1 MADVLRTA
9 AGVLALLLAAAGC
22 TGAPNPDPGSGREDV
37 PAVGEPSTVLDVGA
51 PRAVH
56 RATALDDGSVLLT
69 GGCSTA
75 GCSGTDV
82 AARAVV
88 VGVGEGVRAV
98 GTMQQPRLSHT
109 ATLLADGRVLVA
121 GGYPGEGAPPTAS
134 LELYDP
140 ATAAFSAAGELL
152 DARAD
157 HTATLLP
164 DGRVL
169 VTGGRGIDG
178 NALRTV
184 EIVDPATGRSVR
196 AAPLAAPRTGH
207 TATDTGPCVLLV
219 GGTGTR
225 DVATTS
231 TTIWCAATE
240 QWAPGP
246 DLDRARVKHA
256 AVQLSGGRV
265 WVVGG
270 APTTESRTRFRD
282 TELLSL
288 GTGRSAPGPALP
300 EGRYKIAD
308 AVATLADGRVVV
320 AGGPSLVVLDP
331 RARTLRAVPASAGAL
346 GPATLFSTATEI
358 AGGRVLIVGGYDET
372 ITPSDAAAV
381 VAVPAFL
388 P

>member
-1 MADVLRTA
+1 MAVSSRVA
-9 AGVLALLLAAAGC
+9 AGLLVLLLATAGC
-22 TGAPNPDPGSGREDV
+22 TDDPGPDPGSGRSDV
-37 PAVGEPSTVLDVGA
+37 PAVDEQSTVLDVGA

-75 GCSGTDV
+75 GCAGTDV

-88 VGVGEGVRAV
+88 VGAAGDVSPG
-98 GTMQQPRLSHT
+98 GTMAQPRLSHT
-109 ATLLADGRVLVA
+109 ATLLPDGRVLVA

-140 ATAAFSAAGELL
+140 GTASFSAGGELL
-152 DARAD
+152 DPRAD

-169 VTGGRGIDG
+169 VAGGRGVDG
-178 NALRTV
+178 DALRSV
-184 EIVDPATGRSVR
+184 EIVDPVAGTTVA

-207 TATDTGPCVLLV
+207 TAVDTGPCVLLV
-219 GGTGTR
+219 GGTGAR
-225 DVATTS
+225 DAATSSTTLWCVATGKWS
-231 TTIWCAATE
+231 
-240 QWAPGP
+240 PGP

-256 AVQLSGGRV
+256 AVLLPGGRV

-270 APTTESRTRFRD
+270 APDTESRTRFRD

-288 GTGRSAPGPALP
+288 DTGRSVPGPALP
-300 EGRYKIAD
+300 DGRYKIAD
-308 AVATLADGRVVV
+308 AVATLVDGRVAV
-320 AGGPSLVVLDP
+320 AGGPRLLVLDP
-331 RARTLRAVPASAGAL
+331 RAGTLRPVPGGGGVL
-346 GPATLFSTATEI
+346 GPATLFSTATGI
-358 AGGRVLIVGGYDET
+358 AGGRVLVAGGYDET

-381 VAVPAFL
+381 VAVPS
-388 P
+388 PQP